1 MKQKQKR
8 PGGIPAVFVEWGDIL
23 EYLSLGIYSL
33 GIELLFAVD
42 VFEEGFDGG
51 FELEVYAFDDGL
63 GSVINAD
70 VGFELAVL
78 KEAAFGCAVADNGDA
93 VDERG
98 VLHGHPVDR
107 GHCAGDRHT
116 YEFADVLMFI
126 HPGGAVGVGVA
137 GFAHHHH

>member
-51 FELEVYAFDDGL
+51 F
-63 GSVINAD
+63 
-70 VGFELAVL
+70 
-78 KEAAFGCAVADNGDA
+78 
-93 VDERG
+93 
-98 VLHGHPVDR
+98 
-107 GHCAGDRHT
+107 
-116 YEFADVLMFI
+116 
-126 HPGGAVGVGVA
+126 
-137 GFAHHHH
+137 